1 MSLELLA
8 HVTEVES
15 VSLAMMFA
23 VGAIFG
29 SLTTMA
35 AGWALWRRRR

>member
-23 VGAIFG
+23 IGALFG

-35 AGWALWRRRR
+35 VGWVLWRRKR